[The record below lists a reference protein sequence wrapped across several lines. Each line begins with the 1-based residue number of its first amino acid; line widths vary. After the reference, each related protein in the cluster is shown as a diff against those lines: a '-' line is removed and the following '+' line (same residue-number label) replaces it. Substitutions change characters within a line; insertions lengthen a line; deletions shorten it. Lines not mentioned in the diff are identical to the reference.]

1 MNMRPTFQGF
11 DWLLLG
17 KVFAASAV
25 VVAAGCGGSGSP
37 DSVASTPVVGAPVVT
52 TAPAPAPAPGQVTTD
67 SGVLSP
73 ALQVEFVDA
82 LGVRQSVRVVSGQT
96 TISGVAPFLVEF
108 DASATRA
115 GAAFRAQSAIADPEA
130 HAFLMTGY
138 RLNYGQNLGGVWPFP
153 QGSSHSRDEDTG
165 PPLFSYVYQTP
176 GSYPVRLRT
185 RDALGNEA
193 DVQLTVQVHAAPAPV
208 MIRPGDGRWPNF
220 VSGTRYGL
228 QAGGDYRSFGT
239 LETGG
244 RHNIVFE
251 KVGSGADPMIAAF
264 SPDGR
269 SKFSATQMFESR
281 AAHIRLV
288 NVDIGHLI
296 ESQRGFDYV
305 GIIGGL
311 VRRYSFGGQRFLWHE
326 GSDIM
331 RSNVRYSRGL
341 FLQDTELRSTTA
353 ENGYVMFA
361 VMRGLH
367 ARNTRFVHAENGPH
381 TYAMLRVYGPNMT
394 FRNNLWFSQADGGA
408 GNGTVISMLALDGPT
423 PVTWRAD
430 DTVGPVT
437 GTTNDLAYGYMSERQ
452 IMQHNQLYASG
463 SFLTNGVSSIGG
475 GNPSPGRTVH
485 GRLSG
490 WEDNVFWPAGN
501 VARTVQ
507 NGELGGQHIFWRNNR
522 RNMGAGTHVSA
533 VSGAPNASV
542 GAPTVFNGPY
552 LIETANTRPV
562 PSRF

>member
-1 MNMRPTFQGF
+1 MSIYRIPGPPDRVIAYTQGGPLT
-11 DWLLLG
+11 WELG
-17 KVFAASAV
+17 A
-25 VVAAGCGGSGSP
+25 
-37 DSVASTPVVGAPVVT
+37 
-52 TAPAPAPAPGQVTTD
+52 APAPPPPAPPPPPPPGSVVTALQLEHVDATGVRNSTAVQ
-67 SGVLSP
+67 SGVT
-73 ALQVEFVDA
+73 A
-82 LGVRQSVRVVSGQT
+82 
-96 TISGVAPFLVEF
+96 ISGVAPLLVEL
-108 DASATRA
+108 DASGTRFPS
-115 GAAFRAQSAIADPEA
+115 AFAAQSAITDEEA
-130 HAFLMTGY
+130 FASLMGGY
-138 RLNYGQNLGGVWPFP
+138 RVDYGDALGTTWAHPAGTA
-153 QGSSHSRDEDTG
+153 HSRSADTG
-165 PPLFSYVYQTP
+165 PPLFAHIYEAGTHLL
-176 GSYPVRLRT
+176 RLRT
-185 RDALGNEA
+185 RDTLGNEQTIQCTINVA
-193 DVQLTVQVHAAPAPV
+193 PRPAAVHIPV
-208 MIRPGDGRWPNF
+208 SQGSWPSF
-220 VSGTRYGL
+220 VSGTRYTL
-228 QAGGDYRSFGT
+228 DAGGDYRAFGT

-244 RHNIVFE
+244 RHNIVIE
-251 KVGSGADPMIAAF
+251 KVGAGADPMIGTF

-361 VMRGLH
+361 IMRGLH

-408 GNGTVISMLALDGPT
+408 ANGTVISMLSLDGPT

-452 IMQHNQLYASG
+452 IMQHNQLYDSG
-463 SFLTNGVSSIGG
+463 SFLTNGVSSVGG

-490 WEDNVFWPAGN
+490 WEDNVFWPSGD
-501 VARTVQ
+501 VARSIQ

-522 RNMGAGTHVSA
+522 RDMGAGTHVPA

-542 GAPTVFNGPY
+542 GAPRVFNGPY
-552 LIETANTRPV
+552 MIETTNTRPV
-562 PSRF
+562 PSAF